1 MVSML
6 SGRSIDEEL
15 MSSLEEG
22 WVWTLHAAK
31 GKWTEKDIQE
41 WSEEGDYLRYPL
53 HGMYWTSS
61 QRIEYNI
68 VVPKLK
74 WNAGKRNGSSKRQT
88 FCATF
93 AQWNSLLMPGLIQ
106 VKSVTEDLVI
116 QQWQRRYQQCLRSSG
131 RMATLCWLLQDIVI
145 CWQCLKEWY

>member
-1 MVSML
+1 MMVSML

-53 HGMYWTSS
+53 HGMY
-61 QRIEYNI
+61 
-68 VVPKLK
+68 
-74 WNAGKRNGSSKRQT
+74 
-88 FCATF
+88 
-93 AQWNSLLMPGLIQ
+93 
-106 VKSVTEDLVI
+106 
-116 QQWQRRYQQCLRSSG
+116 
-131 RMATLCWLLQDIVI
+131 
-145 CWQCLKEWY
+145 